1 MPVAVNSEKLLRVM
15 WFQGPISDWMVL
27 EDNQQTD
34 GEEDLI
40 PAAIWMLITL
50 LNEDSA
56 SKTS

>member
-1 MPVAVNSEKLLRVM
+1 
-15 WFQGPISDWMVL
+15 MVL